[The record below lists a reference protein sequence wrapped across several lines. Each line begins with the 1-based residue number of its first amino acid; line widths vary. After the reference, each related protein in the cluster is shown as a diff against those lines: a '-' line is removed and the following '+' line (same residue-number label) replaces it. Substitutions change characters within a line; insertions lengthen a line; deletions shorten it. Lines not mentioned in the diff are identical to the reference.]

1 MMMKSTKNGNTP
13 KERKE
18 ELQSLFSKSEDLL
31 FKDHHF
37 EQIRI
42 TMVFFES
49 MVDIKY
55 LDKFILPKLDLI
67 TDDSVLQKM
76 QEYFQVED
84 LTNMEMEE
92 LTSALFTGR
101 VLFFMEGAILSIQA
115 GNLPKRNPE
124 ESSLETSIRGP
135 KDGFVEDLNTNI
147 SLVRRRLFTPSL
159 CVERYQLGSR
169 SRTKVAVLYLEDI
182 IDERIIKDLQ
192 SRLEKIDIDVLV
204 SNQELES
211 LLDDSPYSIFPGFD
225 YTGRPDFIVEN
236 LNQGRFAIIMDGSPT
251 VSIAPVNL
259 LLQTK
264 SPEDSNINY
273 FFVSIERLIRIIGL
287 TISGFLP
294 GIWVA
299 FSAYNIEQIPYLLVA
314 TISMSRFGLPLSAPI
329 EMFIVLFLFEF
340 FNEAGIRLPR
350 AIGQTVS
357 VLGGLIVGDAAIRAG
372 LTSPTMLVIGA
383 ITYISSFTLV
393 NQSLKNGLTTMRFIV
408 LLLSTLF
415 GLFGVIL
422 TYIITIIYLAS
433 KSSFGVP
440 YLGSVAPLSLTE
452 SVRAFIKLPLQFY
465 KERTKSTSP
474 KDSTRKGDE

>member
-1 MMMKSTKNGNTP
+1 MMKSTKNGNTP

>member
-1 MMMKSTKNGNTP
+1 MMKSTKNGNTP

-101 VLFFMEGAILSIQA
+101 VLFFLEGAILSIQA

-211 LLDDSPYSIFPGFD
+211 LLDDSPYSIFPSFD

-422 TYIITIIYLAS
+422 TYIITIIYLAT

>member
-1 MMMKSTKNGNTP
+1 M
-13 KERKE
+13 
-18 ELQSLFSKSEDLL
+18 
-31 FKDHHF
+31 
-37 EQIRI
+37 
-42 TMVFFES
+42 
-49 MVDIKY
+49 
-55 LDKFILPKLDLI
+55 
-67 TDDSVLQKM
+67 
-76 QEYFQVED
+76 
-84 LTNMEMEE
+84 
-92 LTSALFTGR
+92 
-101 VLFFMEGAILSIQA
+101 
-115 GNLPKRNPE
+115 
-124 ESSLETSIRGP
+124 
-135 KDGFVEDLNTNI
+135 
-147 SLVRRRLFTPSL
+147 
-159 CVERYQLGSR
+159 
-169 SRTKVAVLYLEDI
+169 
-182 IDERIIKDLQ
+182 
-192 SRLEKIDIDVLV
+192 
-204 SNQELES
+204 
-211 LLDDSPYSIFPGFD
+211 
-225 YTGRPDFIVEN
+225 EN

-393 NQSLKNGLTTMRFIV
+393 NQSLKNGLTTMRFIL

-422 TYIITIIYLAS
+422 TYIITIIYLAT

>member
-1 MMMKSTKNGNTP
+1 MMKSTKNGNTP

-422 TYIITIIYLAS
+422 TYIITIIYLAT